1 MRVFKTVYG
10 AGAVAYAIFFATFVL
25 LSSAAL
31 LLVFLAW
38 RPIPGSVWNLGG
50 TPAGLALAACSVAG
64 WLLVL
69 VATFQI
75 DHFEL
80 THLPA
85 PLTRRS
91 RPPCAARRPAGTASR
106 SAGGRWRR

>member
-10 AGAVAYAIFFATFVL
+10 AVAYAIFATFVL
-25 LSSAAL
+25 LSSPRCCSFWRGGRSPAARL
-31 LLVFLAW
+31 E
-38 RPIPGSVWNLGG
+38 PGRR

-85 PLTRRS
+85 PLTAIC
-91 RPPCAARRPAGTASR
+91 PPCAARRPAGTASR